1 MSRGGYIS
9 SRAVIYGRV
18 EEDAVV
24 YGPSRIGRNTF
35 IDRWVQVG
43 YPSREKL
50 LKVAES
56 KFSSLDNVSD
66 GATIGDRCIVRS
78 HTIIYDN
85 VSIGDNV
92 EVGHGVL
99 IRSNSTVGSRSK
111 IGSFTQLDG
120 EVHVGEEVI
129 IQSMVYLPHLTEV
142 GDKVFIGPNVVVTND
157 KYPIGKLQGVKIGRN
172 VILGANSTILA
183 GVTIGEDS
191 VIGSGSIVTHD
202 VPSSTVVIG
211 APAKPY
217 ISRREYEEKKKQ
229 LDKQQFL
236 E

>member
-24 YGPSRIGRNTF
+24 YGPSRIGKNTF

-50 LKVAES
+50 LKIVEPE
-56 KFSSLDNVSD
+56 FSSLDNMSD
-66 GATIGDRCIVRS
+66 GAMIGDGCMIRS
-78 HTIIYDN
+78 FSIIYEK
-85 VSIGDNV
+85 VRIGDYV
-92 EVGHGVL
+92 ELGHGVL
-99 IRSNSTVGSRSK
+99 IRSNSTVGSRSR

-120 EVHVGEEVI
+120 EVHIGEEVI

-157 KYPIGKLQGVKIGRN
+157 KYPIGRLQGVKIGRN
-172 VILGANSTILA
+172 VVIGANSTILA
-183 GVTIGEDS
+183 GVSVGEDS
-191 VIGSGSIVTHD
+191 VIGAGSIVTHD
-202 VPSSTVVIG
+202 VPSSTVVVG

-217 ISRREYEEKKKQ
+217 IRRWEYEEKKKQ
-229 LDKQQFL
+229 LGNYKQ
-236 E
+236 

>member
-1 MSRGGYIS
+1 MSRGGYVS

-50 LKVAES
+50 LKIADSE
-56 KFSSLDNVSD
+56 FSTLDNMSD
-66 GATIGDRCIVRS
+66 GATIGDKCIIRS
-78 HTIIYDN
+78 FSIIYEK
-85 VSIGDNV
+85 VRIGDNV
-92 EVGHGVL
+92 ELGHGVL
-99 IRSNSTVGSRSK
+99 IRSNSTVGSRSR

-120 EVHVGEEVI
+120 EVHIGEEVI

-157 KYPIGKLQGVKIGRN
+157 KYPIGRLQGVKIGRN
-172 VILGANSTILA
+172 VIVGANSTILA
-183 GVTIGEDS
+183 GVSIGDDS
-191 VIGSGSIVTHD
+191 VIGAGSIVTHD
-202 VPSSTVVIG
+202 VPSSTVVVG

-217 ISRREYEEKKKQ
+217 ISRWEYEEKKKQ
-229 LDKQQFL
+229 IGSYRQ
-236 E
+236 